1 VYYRALEIFSAAT
14 VDAYSE
20 SPPALGRTTPLRPTC
35 PDRSSSRRSSD
46 TRSVSS
52 RQNLSGVD
60 SQSTKEPLIPVSLLV
75 TPQPKTA
82 PAGLVLLASKASFS
96 S

>member
-1 VYYRALEIFSAAT
+1 VYYRALEI
-14 VDAYSE
+14 
-20 SPPALGRTTPLRPTC
+20 SPPQQSTPIQNHPRRWGARLPCAPTC